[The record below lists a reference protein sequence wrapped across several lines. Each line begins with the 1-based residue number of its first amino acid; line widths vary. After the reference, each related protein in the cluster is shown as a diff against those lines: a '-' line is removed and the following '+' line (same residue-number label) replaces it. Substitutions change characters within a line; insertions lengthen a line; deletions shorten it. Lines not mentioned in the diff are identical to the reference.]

1 MLGRCRLVEVGGCE
15 GEEKGKCGEERK
27 QGRRKGCIRMFP
39 TADGNHLTDNV
50 RTGSLTWIRGV
61 RAGGMVRIRE
71 RWRDRRDRS
80 DKQKR
85 CGEAQ
90 GLVQVRGEV

>member
-1 MLGRCRLVEVGGCE
+1 MGGCE

-50 RTGSLTWIRGV
+50 RTGTLTWIRG
-61 RAGGMVRIRE
+61 GKS
-71 RWRDRRDRS
+71 RRD
-80 DKQKR
+80 
-85 CGEAQ
+85 GENQ
-90 GLVQVRGEV
+90 RKVER

>member
-1 MLGRCRLVEVGGCE
+1 MD
-15 GEEKGKCGEERK
+15 KG
-27 QGRRKGCIRMFP
+27 
-39 TADGNHLTDNV
+39 
-50 RTGSLTWIRGV
+50 GV

-85 CGEAQ
+85 CEEAQ